1 MPSFT
6 LPPNLERALRKEKDE
21 LEFHIEKYSTCL
33 AKIDESSE
41 VREEARSEEL
51 IKAFTKLAIKFS
63 RTEKYVILNSSLI
76 PTLVIDQLTKPLPLL
91 CNLHGNHLAFFQIP
105 KSSFVK
111 RSNEHLAG

>member
-21 LEFHIEKYSTCL
+21 LEFDRDKYSTYL

-41 VREEARSEEL
+41 EL
-51 IKAFTKLAIKFS
+51 IKTFTKLAIKFS

-76 PTLVIDQLTKPLPLL
+76 PTLFIDQLT
-91 CNLHGNHLAFFQIP
+91 
-105 KSSFVK
+105 
-111 RSNEHLAG
+111 

>member
-21 LEFHIEKYSTCL
+21 LEFDINKYSTYL

-41 VREEARSEEL
+41 EL
-51 IKAFTKLAIKFS
+51 IKTFTKLAIEFS